1 MREDGPPGDRSPL
14 RQQVT
19 LAGAADCGCSLNAH
33 RQGDGMQEA
42 HDAYAALRNPNYR
55 RLLLGSLLASA
66 GNEMQSVAIGW
77 ELYQRTGSATA
88 LGLVGLVQFL
98 PVFLL
103 SLPAGQAADRFDRS
117 HLVIASQLG
126 MALASLGLT
135 SLSFWHG
142 PLPLFYVCLLC
153 SGICQAF
160 NFPAPWSLLP
170 AVVTDA
176 ELHNAI
182 TWGSSSWQVA
192 SVVGPALGGLVIG
205 ATGH

>member
-1 MREDGPPGDRSPL
+1 
-14 RQQVT
+14 
-19 LAGAADCGCSLNAH
+19 
-33 RQGDGMQEA
+33 MQEA

-103 SLPAGQAADRFDRS
+103 SLPAGQAADRFDRKR
-117 HLVIASQLG
+117 LVVASQLG

-160 NFPAPWSLLP
+160 NFPAPRPIRRGPSRVGVRGLVFTP
-170 AVVTDA
+170 GET
-176 ELHNAI
+176 
-182 TWGSSSWQVA
+182 SSSRR
-192 SVVGPALGGLVIG
+192 SRRLRSPSRR
-205 ATGH
+205 